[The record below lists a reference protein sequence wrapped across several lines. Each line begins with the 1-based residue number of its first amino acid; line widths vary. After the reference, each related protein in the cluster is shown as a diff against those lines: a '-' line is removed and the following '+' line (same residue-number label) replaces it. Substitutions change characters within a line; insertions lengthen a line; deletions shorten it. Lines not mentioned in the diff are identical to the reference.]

1 MTCGGRAE
9 ERDEVSGRVVV
20 RARRGLGR
28 VRIDPMDRERRP
40 IGSVETPDAPAR
52 VVTALCDEC
61 GGAGAHGNGRRCSTC
76 DGSGRRSWSPFV
88 LRVDDEPGAGD
99 VGGAWL
105 NAIVRRDRLG
115 DYAPLER
122 ALAELRHVDVV
133 DGPRLHRLW
142 VRRYVLGHADELAD
156 VDRDRLEVAWAFIES
171 RMPAAPRVP
180 GNVRRAE
187 RARRRH
193 LETVRGRWADPG
205 ARARRDTEIRRR
217 YNAGDETVEELIRT
231 FGVSRATVYE
241 AIHGNER
248 RTG

>member
-1 MTCGGRAE
+1 MTCGGRE
-9 ERDEVSGRVVV
+9 QEVDEASGRVVV

-40 IGSVETPDAPAR
+40 IGSAETPDAPPR

-61 GGAGAHGNGRRCSTC
+61 GGAGAHGNGRRCGTC

-122 ALAELRHVDVV
+122 ALMALRRVDVV

-142 VRRYVLGHADELAD
+142 VRRYVLGLDDELAG
-156 VDRDRLEVAWAFIES
+156 VDRDRLEVAWAFVES

-180 GNVRRAE
+180 GDVRRAE

-205 ARARRDTEIRRR
+205 ARARRDAEIRRR
-217 YNAGDETVEELIRT
+217 YNTGDQTVEELIRT
-231 FGVSRATVYE
+231 FGVARSTVYE
-241 AIHGNER
+241 AIHGARESA
-248 RTG
+248 